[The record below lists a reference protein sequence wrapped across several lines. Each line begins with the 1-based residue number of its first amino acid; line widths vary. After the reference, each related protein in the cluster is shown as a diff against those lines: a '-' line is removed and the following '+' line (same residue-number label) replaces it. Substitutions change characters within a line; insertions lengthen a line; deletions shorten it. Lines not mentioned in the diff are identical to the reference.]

1 MLAHLMPWFAA
12 GSPHSQ
18 RTNVAYDSADPWTV
32 ASQITLIHRRDQ
44 FRAARDE
51 WARLNNIEP

>member
-1 MLAHLMPWFAA
+1 LLAHLMPWFAA

-32 ASQITLIHRRDQ
+32 ASQITLANRYIH
-44 FRAARDE
+44 
-51 WARLNNIEP
+51 